1 MDNLLVM
8 LVARLISIH
17 CEFGPAAYTRAVY
30 AAYGALGRI
39 ALDEAESQ
47 AGTVKLAPAAAEVV
61 KFPLA
66 RRRGHPNQ
74 ESDRHDNA

>member
-8 LVARLISIH
+8 LVARLISIDA
-17 CEFGPAAYTRAVY
+17 EFGPSAYTRAVY

-39 ALDEAESQ
+39 AMDEAENH
-47 AGTVKLAPAAAEVV
+47 AGIIKLAPAAATVV

-66 RRRGHPNQ
+66 RRRGHPNP
-74 ESDRHDNA
+74 ESHRYDGA

>member
-17 CEFGPAAYTRAVY
+17 AEFGPGAYTRAVY

-39 ALDEAESQ
+39 AMDEAESQ
-47 AGTVKLAPAAAEVV
+47 AGVIKLAPTAATVV
-61 KFPLA
+61 PFPLG

-74 ESDRHDNA
+74 EGDRHDSA

>member
-17 CEFGPAAYTRAVY
+17 AEFGPAAYTRAVY

-47 AGTVKLAPAAAEVV
+47 AGVIKLAPASATVV
-61 KFPLA
+61 RFPLA
-66 RRRGHPNQ
+66 SRNRLRDA
-74 ESDRHDNA
+74 DRDAR